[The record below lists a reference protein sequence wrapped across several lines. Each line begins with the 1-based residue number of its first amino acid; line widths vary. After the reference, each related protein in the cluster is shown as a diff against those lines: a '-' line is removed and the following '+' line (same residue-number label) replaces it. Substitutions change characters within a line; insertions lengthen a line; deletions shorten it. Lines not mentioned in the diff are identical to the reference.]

1 MATEQ
6 HPKRHLTKKQL
17 DFIEEYLNCF
27 NAVEAYIKAGYS
39 TNGKVATINKNAYTL
54 LNSESI
60 QNELKAQLDNIK
72 DEKDHLLVK
81 LEKFYA
87 KQIDNPDIAM
97 KDRLKAAELLSKT
110 LGAFSNDVNLK
121 SDDLQFNFKI
131 VDPDEEDE

>member
-1 MATEQ
+1 MATEA
-6 HPKRHLTKKQL
+6 HPKRHLTKKQM

-39 TNGKVATINKNAYTL
+39 TNGKTATINKNAYTL

-60 QNELKAQLDNIK
+60 QNELKEQLENIK

-110 LGAFSNDVNLK
+110 LGAFQNDVKLEA
-121 SDDLQFNFKI
+121 DDLNFTFNI
-131 VDPDEEDE
+131 IEPDEEW

>member
-1 MATEQ
+1 M
-6 HPKRHLTKKQL
+6 
-17 DFIEEYLNCF
+17 
-27 NAVEAYIKAGYS
+27 
-39 TNGKVATINKNAYTL
+39 ATINKNAYTL